1 MWTPVPHAE
10 AAVDL
15 GTAPVLRS
23 VAHPRWLPKAC
34 IVAAD
39 VAAIV
44 LTMVLAYVVRS
55 ALKGWDATDR
65 NSRHLLLGAVSLPF
79 WVVLFSHYKLYT
91 ARFVT
96 NRLDEFG
103 RIMHAAGT
111 SVIAMVAMGFML
123 KLYVSRSWLLFTF
136 LIGVV
141 LITAERE
148 AVRRA
153 FKAMR
158 RRGRLFR
165 PVIVVGANAEALS
178 LCGLL
183 AENQWLGYRVLGVVD
198 DQAAVGSQFHGQVPV
213 LGPISDVLDLARQ
226 TGVTGVV
233 VATTAVSTETS
244 NRLARQLT
252 DAGIHVEL
260 SSSLKDIAA
269 ERLTVSPLGRC
280 PMIYVQPIRRN
291 GWRAAAKRAFDIVV
305 AATALVVAAPLLVV
319 VAVAIKVDTRGP
331 VLFRQQRLGRNGEP
345 FSLLKFRTMVTV
357 AEELI
362 VNLRTLN
369 QADGPLFKIRD
380 DPRVTRVG
388 RILRKYSIDELPQLW
403 NVLRGEM
410 SLVGPRPA
418 LPAEMAAWAPELHNR
433 LRVKPGVTGMWQVS
447 GRSDCSFAE
456 YMRLDLYYVDNWSFW
471 SDLAIVAK
479 TVPTVLL
486 RRGAY

>member
-1 MWTPVPHAE
+1 
-10 AAVDL
+10 
-15 GTAPVLRS
+15 
-23 VAHPRWLPKAC
+23 
-34 IVAAD
+34 
-39 VAAIV
+39 
-44 LTMVLAYVVRS
+44 
-55 ALKGWDATDR
+55 
-65 NSRHLLLGAVSLPF
+65 
-79 WVVLFSHYKLYT
+79 
-91 ARFVT
+91 
-96 NRLDEFG
+96 
-103 RIMHAAGT
+103 
-111 SVIAMVAMGFML
+111 
-123 KLYVSRSWLLFTF
+123 
-136 LIGVV
+136 
-141 LITAERE
+141 
-148 AVRRA
+148 VRRA
-153 FKAMR
+153 FKALR

-178 LCGLL
+178 LCALL

-198 DQAAVGSQFHGQVPV
+198 DQATPDDLFHEAVPV
-213 LGPISDVLDLARQ
+213 LGPISEVLGMARR

-233 VATTAVSTETS
+233 VATTAVSSETS

-260 SSSLKDIAA
+260 SSSLRDIAA

-280 PMIYVQPIRRN
+280 PMIYVEPIRRN

-305 AATALVVAAPLLVV
+305 AAAALVLATPVLLVVAL
-319 VAVAIKVDTRGP
+319 AIKVDTRGP
-331 VLFRQQRLGRNGEP
+331 VLFRQQRLGRGGQP
-345 FSLLKFRTMVTV
+345 FNLFKFRTMVTV

-362 VNLRTLN
+362 VHLRVLN

-380 DPRVTRVG
+380 DPRVTRIG
-388 RILRKYSIDELPQLW
+388 RLLRKYSIDELPQLW